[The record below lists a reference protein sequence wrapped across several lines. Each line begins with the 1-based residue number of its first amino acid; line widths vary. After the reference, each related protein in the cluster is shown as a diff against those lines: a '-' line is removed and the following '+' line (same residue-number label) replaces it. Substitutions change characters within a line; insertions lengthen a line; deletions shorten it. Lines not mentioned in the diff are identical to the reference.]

1 MGIKILPITAAMDN
15 KGETL
20 RVEEALEFI
29 DNSQDGGNKI
39 GISEILVMEV
49 MHGSNGYLAK
59 FRVEG
64 RLSSQV
70 EGLGC
75 G

>member
-1 MGIKILPITAAMDN
+1 MKIRKLIM
-15 KGETL
+15 K
-20 RVEEALEFI
+20 F
-29 DNSQDGGNKI
+29 
-39 GISEILVMEV
+39 GISDILIMEV

-64 RLSSQV
+64 RLSNQV